1 MIPVISASKIYST
14 LGNENSLIPLAIK
27 DIANSAGLT
36 AASYIAGDQ
45 AEGRDRFID
54 EFGTQAIW
62 LFGIPFYKKLLDL
75 AMFKSVGFDPKVDV
89 RILKNPDI
97 FKKAIEHAPNEEIKA
112 TLEKIGK
119 SQKNIRL
126 FKGLS
131 FGKFVASTF
140 LTIASYY
147 GLTKFR
153 HHNTEKHIKEEF
165 LKKQAALKN
174 NQPQPQNAK
183 TSTFAAGFN
192 TLQQVPTAFGSVHKN
207 KVSENKEQNPSF
219 TGIQDFMF
227 SPTKNLM
234 IVDGSITAER
244 IFESRNLQDTIGYI
258 VKEGSF
264 WAFMYLLG
272 GRIQKHVENSTE
284 KKHNMNIQLDS
295 RVIESEELK
304 HALKNK
310 DLPSILQAFK
320 NLRTDTA
327 IYDFICNPLNK
338 DNVIVKM
345 AKMSDIIKVTDNK
358 APSGGSLSKI
368 MQKLFPQKDLSSAVD
383 TRAFIDID
391 QVKGINEKLGKLYNQ
406 FNEFKSKASG
416 KPEEE
421 ILTSFLKDLKKYKR
435 ISVLKNIGACIGA
448 LGVVC
453 PAIMLAL
460 RFCSKDNR
468 EFKVKAQIE
477 EQLAKDIQSGKIKV

>member
-27 DIANSAGLT
+27 DIANSTGLT

-62 LFGIPFYKKLLDL
+62 LFGIPFYKKVLDL
-75 AMFKSVGFDPKVDV
+75 AMFKSIGFDPKVDV
-89 RILKNPDI
+89 RLLKNPDI
-97 FKKAIEHAPNEEIKA
+97 YKKAIEHAPTKEIKA
-112 TLEKIGK
+112 SLEKIGK
-119 SQKNIRL
+119 SQKNTKL

-165 LKKQAALKN
+165 LKKQAELKKG
-174 NQPQPQNAK
+174 QTQPQNPQFSQHSK
-183 TSTFAAGFN
+183 GFGQ
-192 TLQQVPTAFGSVHKN
+192 LQNVPTAFGNVHKN
-207 KVSENKEQNPSF
+207 TSFNNKDQNPSF

-295 RVIESEELK
+295 RVIESDELK
-304 HALKNK
+304 NALKNK
-310 DLPSILQAFK
+310 ELPTILQAFNDLK
-320 NLRTDTA
+320 TDVN

-345 AKMSDIIKVTDNK
+345 AKMSDLIKVTDNK
-358 APSGGSLSKI
+358 TPTGGTLSKL
-368 MQKLFPQKDLSSAVD
+368 MQKLFPQKDLNSSVD
-383 TRAFIDID
+383 TRAYIDLD
-391 QVKGINEKLGKLYNQ
+391 QVKDINEKLGKLYEQ
-406 FNEFKSKASG
+406 FNNFKSKAAG
-416 KPEEE
+416 KSEDEL
-421 ILTSFLKDLKKYKR
+421 LTAFLKDLKKYKR

-468 EFKVKAQIE
+468 EFKVKSQIE

>member
-27 DIANSAGLT
+27 DIANSTGLT

-75 AMFKSVGFDPKVDV
+75 GMFKSIGYDPKVDV

-97 FKKAIEHAPNEEIKA
+97 FKKAIEHAPTEEIKA
-112 TLEKIGK
+112 SLEKIGK
-119 SQKNIRL
+119 SQKNTKL

-153 HHNTEKHIKEEF
+153 HHTTEKHIKEEF
-165 LKKQAALKN
+165 LKKQAELKKG
-174 NQPQPQNAK
+174 QTQPQNPQFSQHSK
-183 TSTFAAGFN
+183 GFGQ
-192 TLQQVPTAFGSVHKN
+192 LQNVPTAFGNVHRNTSFNN
-207 KVSENKEQNPSF
+207 KDQNPSF

-295 RVIESEELK
+295 RVIESDELK
-304 HALKNK
+304 NALKNK
-310 DLPSILQAFK
+310 ELPAILQAFK
-320 NLRTDTA
+320 DLKTDVN

-345 AKMSDIIKVTDNK
+345 AKMSDLIKVTDNK
-358 APSGGSLSKI
+358 TPTGGTLSKL
-368 MQKLFPQKDLSSAVD
+368 MQKLFPQKDLNSSVD
-383 TRAFIDID
+383 TRAYIDLD
-391 QVKGINEKLGKLYNQ
+391 QVKDINEKLGKLYEQ
-406 FNEFKSKASG
+406 FNNFKSKAAG
-416 KPEEE
+416 KSEDE
-421 ILTSFLKDLKKYKR
+421 ILTAFLKDLKKYKR

-460 RFCSKDNR
+460 RFYNKDNR
-468 EFKVKAQIE
+468 EFKVKAQLE

>member
-27 DIANSAGLT
+27 DIANSTGLT

-45 AEGRDRFID
+45 TEGRDRFID

-75 AMFKSVGFDPKVDV
+75 AMFKSIGFDPKVDV

-97 FKKAIEHAPNEEIKA
+97 FKKAIEHAPTEEIKA
-112 TLEKIGK
+112 SLEKIGK
-119 SQKNIRL
+119 SQKNTKL

-165 LKKQAALKN
+165 LKKQAELKKG
-174 NQPQPQNAK
+174 QPQNPQFSQHSK
-183 TSTFAAGFN
+183 GFGQ
-192 TLQQVPTAFGSVHKN
+192 LQNVPTAFGNVHKN
-207 KVSENKEQNPSF
+207 TSFNNKDQNPSF

-304 HALKNK
+304 NALKNK
-310 DLPSILQAFK
+310 ELPSILQAFK
-320 NLRTDTA
+320 DLKTDVN

-358 APSGGSLSKI
+358 TPTGGTFSKL
-368 MQKLFPQKDLSSAVD
+368 MQKLLPQKDLNSAVD
-383 TRAFIDID
+383 TRAYVDLD
-391 QVKGINEKLGKLYNQ
+391 QVKGINEKLGKLYEQ
-406 FNEFKSKASG
+406 FNTFKSKTAG
-416 KPEEE
+416 KSEDEL
-421 ILTSFLKDLKKYKR
+421 LTAFLKDLKKYKR

-468 EFKVKAQIE
+468 EFKVKSQIE

>member
-27 DIANSAGLT
+27 DIANSTGLT

-45 AEGRDRFID
+45 TEGRDRFID

-75 AMFKSVGFDPKVDV
+75 AMFKSIGFDPKVDV

-97 FKKAIEHAPNEEIKA
+97 FKKAIEHAPTEEIKA
-112 TLEKIGK
+112 SLEKIGK
-119 SQKNIRL
+119 SQKNTKL

-165 LKKQAALKN
+165 LKKQAELKKG
-174 NQPQPQNAK
+174 QPQNPQFSQHSK
-183 TSTFAAGFN
+183 GFGQ
-192 TLQQVPTAFGSVHKN
+192 LQNVPTAFGNVHKN
-207 KVSENKEQNPSF
+207 TSFNNKDQNPSF

-304 HALKNK
+304 NALKNK
-310 DLPSILQAFK
+310 ELPSILQAFK
-320 NLRTDTA
+320 DLKTDVN

-358 APSGGSLSKI
+358 TPTGGTFSKL
-368 MQKLFPQKDLSSAVD
+368 MQKLFPQKDLNSAVD
-383 TRAFIDID
+383 TRAYVDLD
-391 QVKGINEKLGKLYNQ
+391 QVKGINEKLGKLYEQ
-406 FNEFKSKASG
+406 FNTFKSKTAG
-416 KPEEE
+416 KSEDEL
-421 ILTSFLKDLKKYKR
+421 LTAFLKDLKKYKR
-435 ISVLKNIGACIGA
+435 IQSSKISA
-448 LGVVC
+448 
-453 PAIMLAL
+453 PA
-460 RFCSKDNR
+460 
-468 EFKVKAQIE
+468 
-477 EQLAKDIQSGKIKV
+477 

>member
-27 DIANSAGLT
+27 DIANSTGLT

-62 LFGIPFYKKLLDL
+62 LFGIPFYKKVLDL
-75 AMFKSVGFDPKVDV
+75 AMFKSIGFDPKVDV
-89 RILKNPDI
+89 RLLKNPDI
-97 FKKAIEHAPNEEIKA
+97 YKKAIEHAPTEEIKSA
-112 TLEKIGK
+112 LEKIGK
-119 SQKNIRL
+119 SQKNIKL

-165 LKKQAALKN
+165 LKKQAELKKG
-174 NQPQPQNAK
+174 QTQPQNPQFSQHSK
-183 TSTFAAGFN
+183 GFGQ
-192 TLQQVPTAFGSVHKN
+192 LQNVPTAFGNVHRNTSSNN
-207 KVSENKEQNPSF
+207 KDQNPSF

-295 RVIESEELK
+295 RVIESDELK
-304 HALKNK
+304 NALKNK
-310 DLPSILQAFK
+310 ELPTILQAFK
-320 NLRTDTA
+320 DLKTDVN

-345 AKMSDIIKVTDNK
+345 AKMSDLIKVTDNK
-358 APSGGSLSKI
+358 TPTGGTLSKL
-368 MQKLFPQKDLSSAVD
+368 MQKLFPQKDLNSSVD
-383 TRAFIDID
+383 TRAYIDLD
-391 QVKGINEKLGKLYNQ
+391 QVKGINEKLGKLYEQ
-406 FNEFKSKASG
+406 FNNFKSKAAG
-416 KPEEE
+416 KSEDEL
-421 ILTSFLKDLKKYKR
+421 LTAFLKDLKKYKR

-468 EFKVKAQIE
+468 EFKVKSQIE

>member
-27 DIANSAGLT
+27 DIANSTGLT

-75 AMFKSVGFDPKVDV
+75 AMFKSIGFDPKVDV
-89 RILKNPDI
+89 RILKNTDI
-97 FKKAIEHAPNEEIKA
+97 FKKAIEHAPTEEIKA
-112 TLEKIGK
+112 SLEKIGK
-119 SQKNIRL
+119 SQKNTKL

-165 LKKQAALKN
+165 LKKQAELKKG
-174 NQPQPQNAK
+174 QPQNPQFSQLSK
-183 TSTFAAGFN
+183 GFGQ
-192 TLQQVPTAFGSVHKN
+192 LQNVPTAFGNVHKN
-207 KVSENKEQNPSF
+207 TSSNNKDQNPSF

-295 RVIESEELK
+295 RVIESDELK
-304 HALKNK
+304 NALKNK
-310 DLPSILQAFK
+310 ELPAILQAFK
-320 NLRTDTA
+320 DLKTDVN

-358 APSGGSLSKI
+358 TPTGGTFSKL
-368 MQKLFPQKDLSSAVD
+368 MQKLFPQKDLNSAVD
-383 TRAFIDID
+383 TRAYVDLD
-391 QVKGINEKLGKLYNQ
+391 QVKGINEKLGKLYEQ
-406 FNEFKSKASG
+406 FNTFKSKTAG
-416 KPEEE
+416 KSEDEL
-421 ILTSFLKDLKKYKR
+421 LTAFLKDLKKYKR

-468 EFKVKAQIE
+468 EFKVKSQIE

>member
-27 DIANSAGLT
+27 DIANSTGLT

-75 AMFKSVGFDPKVDV
+75 GMFKSIGYDPKVDV

-97 FKKAIEHAPNEEIKA
+97 FKKAIEHAPTEEIKA
-112 TLEKIGK
+112 SLEKIGK
-119 SQKNIRL
+119 SQKNTKL

-165 LKKQAALKN
+165 LKKQAELKKG
-174 NQPQPQNAK
+174 QPQNPQFSQHSK
-183 TSTFAAGFN
+183 GFGQ
-192 TLQQVPTAFGSVHKN
+192 LQNVPTAFGNVHKN
-207 KVSENKEQNPSF
+207 TSFNNKDQNPSF

-304 HALKNK
+304 NALKNK
-310 DLPSILQAFK
+310 ELPSILQAFK
-320 NLRTDTA
+320 DLKTDVN

-358 APSGGSLSKI
+358 TPTGGTFSKL
-368 MQKLFPQKDLSSAVD
+368 MQKLFPQKDLNSAVD
-383 TRAFIDID
+383 TRAYVDLD
-391 QVKGINEKLGKLYNQ
+391 QVKGINEKLGKLYEQ
-406 FNEFKSKASG
+406 FNTFKSKTAG
-416 KPEEE
+416 KSEDEL
-421 ILTSFLKDLKKYKR
+421 LTAFLKDLKKYKR

-468 EFKVKAQIE
+468 EFKVKSQIE

>member
-27 DIANSAGLT
+27 DIANSTGLT

-75 AMFKSVGFDPKVDV
+75 GMFKSIGYDPKVDV

-97 FKKAIEHAPNEEIKA
+97 FKKAIEHAPTEEIKA
-112 TLEKIGK
+112 SLEKIGK
-119 SQKNIRL
+119 SQKNTKL

-140 LTIASYY
+140 LTVASYY

-153 HHNTEKHIKEEF
+153 HQNTEKHIKEEF
-165 LKKQAALKN
+165 LKKQAELKKG
-174 NQPQPQNAK
+174 QTQPQNPQFSQHSK
-183 TSTFAAGFN
+183 GFGQ
-192 TLQQVPTAFGSVHKN
+192 LQNVPTAFGNVHRNTSSNN
-207 KVSENKEQNPSF
+207 KDQNPSF

-272 GRIQKHVENSTE
+272 GRIQKYVENTTE

-304 HALKNK
+304 NALKNK
-310 DLPSILQAFK
+310 ELPTILQAFK
-320 NLRTDTA
+320 DLKTDVN

-345 AKMSDIIKVTDNK
+345 AKMSDLIKVTDNK
-358 APSGGSLSKI
+358 TPTGGTLSKL
-368 MQKLFPQKDLSSAVD
+368 MQKLFPQKDLNSSVD
-383 TRAFIDID
+383 TRAYIDLD
-391 QVKGINEKLGKLYNQ
+391 QVKDINEKLGKLYEQ
-406 FNEFKSKASG
+406 FNNFKSKAAG
-416 KPEEE
+416 KSEDE
-421 ILTSFLKDLKKYKR
+421 ILTTFLKDLKKYKR

-460 RFCSKDNR
+460 RFYNKDNR
-468 EFKVKAQIE
+468 EFKVKAQLE

>member
-27 DIANSAGLT
+27 DIANSTGLT

-45 AEGRDRFID
+45 TEGRDRFID

-75 AMFKSVGFDPKVDV
+75 AMFKSIGFDPKVDV

-97 FKKAIEHAPNEEIKA
+97 FKKAIEHAPTEEIKA
-112 TLEKIGK
+112 SLEKIGK
-119 SQKNIRL
+119 SQKNTKL

-165 LKKQAALKN
+165 LKKQAELKKG
-174 NQPQPQNAK
+174 QPQNPQFSQHSK
-183 TSTFAAGFN
+183 GFGQ
-192 TLQQVPTAFGSVHKN
+192 LQNVPTAFGNVHKN
-207 KVSENKEQNPSF
+207 TSFNNKDQNPSF

-304 HALKNK
+304 NALKNK
-310 DLPSILQAFK
+310 ELPSILQAFK
-320 NLRTDTA
+320 DLKTDVN

-358 APSGGSLSKI
+358 TPTGGTFSKL
-368 MQKLFPQKDLSSAVD
+368 MQKLFPQKDLNSAVD
-383 TRAFIDID
+383 TRAYVDLD
-391 QVKGINEKLGKLYNQ
+391 QVKGINEKLGKLYEQ
-406 FNEFKSKASG
+406 FNTFKSKTAG
-416 KPEEE
+416 KSEDEL
-421 ILTSFLKDLKKYKR
+421 LTAFLKDLKKYKR

-468 EFKVKAQIE
+468 EFKVKSQIE

>member
-27 DIANSAGLT
+27 DIANSTGLT

-45 AEGRDRFID
+45 TEGRDRFID

-75 AMFKSVGFDPKVDV
+75 GMFKSIGYDPKVDV

-97 FKKAIEHAPNEEIKA
+97 FKKAIEHAPTEEIKA
-112 TLEKIGK
+112 SLEKIGK
-119 SQKNIRL
+119 SQKNTKL

-153 HHNTEKHIKEEF
+153 HQNTEKHIKEEF
-165 LKKQAALKN
+165 LKKQAELKKG
-174 NQPQPQNAK
+174 QTQPQNPQFSQHSK
-183 TSTFAAGFN
+183 GFGQ
-192 TLQQVPTAFGSVHKN
+192 LQNVPTAFGNVHRNTSSNN
-207 KVSENKEQNPSF
+207 KDQNPSF

-272 GRIQKHVENSTE
+272 GRIQKYVENTTE

-304 HALKNK
+304 NALKNK
-310 DLPSILQAFK
+310 ELPTILQAFK
-320 NLRTDTA
+320 DLKTDVN

-345 AKMSDIIKVTDNK
+345 AKMSDLIKVTDNK
-358 APSGGSLSKI
+358 TPTGGTLSKL
-368 MQKLFPQKDLSSAVD
+368 MQKLFPQKDLNSSVD
-383 TRAFIDID
+383 TRAYIDLD
-391 QVKGINEKLGKLYNQ
+391 QVKDINEKLGKLYEQ
-406 FNEFKSKASG
+406 FNNFKSKAAG
-416 KPEEE
+416 KSEDE
-421 ILTSFLKDLKKYKR
+421 ILTTFLKDLKKYKR

-460 RFCSKDNR
+460 RFYNKDNR
-468 EFKVKAQIE
+468 EFKVKAQLE

>member
-1 MIPVISASKIYST
+1 MIPLISASKIYST

-36 AASYIAGDQ
+36 CASYIAGDKE
-45 AEGRDRFID
+45 EGRDRFID

-75 AMFKSVGFDPKVDV
+75 GMFKSIGYDPKVDV

-97 FKKAIEHAPNEEIKA
+97 FKKAIEHAPTKEIKA
-112 TLEKIGK
+112 SLEKIGK
-119 SQKNIRL
+119 SQKNTKL

-165 LKKQAALKN
+165 LKKQAELKKG
-174 NQPQPQNAK
+174 QPQNPQFSQHSK
-183 TSTFAAGFN
+183 GFGQ
-192 TLQQVPTAFGSVHKN
+192 LQNVPTAFGNVHKN
-207 KVSENKEQNPSF
+207 TSFNNKDQNPSF

-272 GRIQKHVENSTE
+272 GRIQKYVENSTE

-295 RVIESEELK
+295 RVIESDELK
-304 HALKNK
+304 NALKNK
-310 DLPSILQAFK
+310 ELPAILQAFK
-320 NLRTDTA
+320 DLKTDVN

-358 APSGGSLSKI
+358 TPTGGTFSKF
-368 MQKLFPQKDLSSAVD
+368 MQKLFPQKDLNSAVD
-383 TRAFIDID
+383 TRAYVDLD
-391 QVKGINEKLGKLYNQ
+391 QVKGINEKLGKLYEQ
-406 FNEFKSKASG
+406 FNNFKSKAAG
-416 KPEEE
+416 KSEDEL
-421 ILTSFLKDLKKYKR
+421 LTAFLKDLKKYKR

-468 EFKVKAQIE
+468 EFKVKSQIE